1 MMPFLAFLI
10 LLFLSSGCTGSP
22 ESKTPPDGPGK
33 KPIQTHKVTYQEV
46 ASFIEA
52 TGTIQPDVEGSA
64 KITCP
69 LAGTVENI
77 LVKVGDRVKKGDSLA
92 SVRSPEVS
100 DTFSGY
106 LSNLSQLR
114 QAERVYQLNKQLFE
128 VGAVTKNDLLTS
140 EAQCEQLKA
149 LSEALRKKLEM
160 YGVNHESG
168 FTEKQVIKSP
178 MEGSVVEI
186 PAHVGDRVD
195 PSTPCMVLADSRKV
209 VVVANIYDTDVI
221 HIQKG
226 KEVTFT
232 TDIFPGAR
240 FKGVIT
246 YISDASDSET
256 KTIKTYIRILSD
268 YSLFKQNMFLKIKI
282 DNSRRRLALVP
293 KTALLYKDGKF
304 NVYLKTGE
312 SFELR
317 QVRPANEVSDKMIA
331 VEGLKEGEEVVLSA
345 IEMERT

>member
-10 LLFLSSGCTGSP
+10 LLFLSSGCTGTP
-22 ESKTPPDGPGK
+22 ESKTLPQELEK
-33 KPIQTHKVTYQEV
+33 RAIQTHRVTYQEV

-52 TGTIQPDVEGSA
+52 TGTIQPDAEGSA

-77 LVKVGDRVKKGDSLA
+77 LVKVGDRVKKGDPLA
-92 SVRSPEVS
+92 SIRSPDVS
-100 DTFSGY
+100 DTFSNY

-114 QAERVYQLNKQLFE
+114 QAERIYQLNKQLFD
-128 VGAVTKNDLLTS
+128 VGAVTKNDLLAS
-140 EAQCEQLKA
+140 EANCEQIKA
-149 LSEALRKKLEM
+149 LSEALKRKLEI
-160 YGVNHESG
+160 YGVNVESG

-178 MEGSVVEI
+178 MEGSVVDI

-195 PSTPCMVLADSRKV
+195 PSIPFMVVADSQKV
-209 VVVANIYDTDVI
+209 LVVANIYDTDVS

-246 YISDASDSET
+246 YISDSSDLET

-268 YSLFKQNMFLKIKI
+268 YTLFKQNMFLKIKI

-304 NVYLKTGE
+304 NVYLKTGGN
-312 SFELR
+312 FELR
-317 QVRPANEVSDKMIA
+317 QVRPANEVSDKLIA
-331 VEGLKEGEEVVLSA
+331 VEGLKEGEMVVLSA
-345 IEMERT
+345 IEMEQT